1 MDFPKIYKFLSA
13 TFLLLSSTSYA
24 FEINDLKKI
33 IECQSDQETYTS
45 FTSEYDENLSALG
58 FKRIEDSDQPFIY
71 LYKTNQ
77 PIELFGLKTNEIALA
92 GQGITAVF
100 RNVNVQQLSK
110 KFNIPQHPDF
120 KTLPFFRG
128 VRTVKT
134 EPATADSFTVYH
146 NLNLSEMTG
155 KSQMTL
161 LGCTYETDREEMEK
175 MLKE

>member
-1 MDFPKIYKFLSA
+1 MYFPKIYKFLSA

-33 IECQSDQETYTS
+33 IECQSDQETYTN
-45 FTSEYDENLSALG
+45 FASEYDENLSALG
-58 FKRIEDSDQPFIY
+58 FKKVDDPEQPFIY
-71 LYKTNQ
+71 LYKTAQ
-77 PIELFGLKTNEIALA
+77 PIQLFGIKTHEIALA
-92 GQGITAVF
+92 GQGIVAVF
-100 RNVNVQQLSK
+100 RNANVNQLSK
-110 KFNIPQHPDF
+110 KFDIPQHPDF

-155 KSQMTL
+155 KSPMTL

>member
-1 MDFPKIYKFLSA
+1 M
-13 TFLLLSSTSYA
+13 LSSTSYA

-33 IECQSDQETYTS
+33 IECQSDQETYTN
-45 FTSEYDENLSALG
+45 FASEYDENLSALG
-58 FKRIEDSDQPFIY
+58 FKKVNDPEQPFIY
-71 LYKTNQ
+71 LYKTAQ
-77 PIELFGLKTNEIALA
+77 PIQLFGIKTHEIALA
-92 GQGITAVF
+92 GQGIVAVF
-100 RNVNVQQLSK
+100 RNANVNQLSK
-110 KFNIPQHPDF
+110 KFDIPQHPDF
-120 KTLPFFRG
+120 KTLSFFRG

-155 KSQMTL
+155 KSPMTL

>member
-1 MDFPKIYKFLSA
+1 MYFPKLYKFLSA
-13 TFLLLSSTSYA
+13 TCLLLSSTSYA

-58 FKRIEDSDQPFIY
+58 FKRIQDSDQPFIY

-77 PIELFGLKTNEIALA
+77 PIELFGLKTKEIALA

-155 KSQMTL
+155 KSPMTL

>member
-1 MDFPKIYKFLSA
+1 MYLPNIYKFLSA

-33 IECQSDQETYTS
+33 IECQSDQETYTN
-45 FTSEYDENLSALG
+45 FASEYDENLSALG
-58 FKRIEDSDQPFIY
+58 FKKVNDPEQPFIY
-71 LYKTNQ
+71 LYKTAQ
-77 PIELFGLKTNEIALA
+77 PIQLFGIKTHEIALA
-92 GQGITAVF
+92 GQGIVAVF
-100 RNVNVQQLSK
+100 RNANVNQLSK
-110 KFNIPQHPDF
+110 KFDIPQHPDF
-120 KTLPFFRG
+120 KTLSFFRG

-155 KSQMTL
+155 KSPMTL

>member
-1 MDFPKIYKFLSA
+1 MHLPKIPSILS
-13 TFLLLSSTSYA
+13 LILILLSSSSYA
-24 FEINDLKKI
+24 FERTDLKKI
-33 IECQSDQETYTS
+33 IECKSDYSTYS
-45 FTSEYDENLSALG
+45 DFASEYDENLTALG

-110 KFNIPQHPDF
+110 KFDIPQHPDF
-120 KTLPFFRG
+120 TMLPLFRG

-134 EPATADSFTVYH
+134 EPATSDSVTFYH
-146 NLNLSEMTG
+146 NLNLSEMKG
-155 KSQMTL
+155 KKPMVL
-161 LGCTYETDREEMEK
+161 LGCTYEADREEMEK
-175 MLKE
+175 MLQE